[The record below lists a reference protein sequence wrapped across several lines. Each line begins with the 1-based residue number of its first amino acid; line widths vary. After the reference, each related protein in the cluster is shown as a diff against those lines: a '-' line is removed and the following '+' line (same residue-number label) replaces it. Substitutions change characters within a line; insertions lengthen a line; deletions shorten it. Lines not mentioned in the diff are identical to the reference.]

1 MRASFCLVL
10 AALLCA
16 RGDDFDDVDG
26 DPYDLLGVAYDATSE
41 EVKHSKSW
49 DAT

>member
-10 AALLCA
+10 TALLCA

-41 EVKHSKSW
+41 VSSGSNLKVPF
-49 DAT
+49 